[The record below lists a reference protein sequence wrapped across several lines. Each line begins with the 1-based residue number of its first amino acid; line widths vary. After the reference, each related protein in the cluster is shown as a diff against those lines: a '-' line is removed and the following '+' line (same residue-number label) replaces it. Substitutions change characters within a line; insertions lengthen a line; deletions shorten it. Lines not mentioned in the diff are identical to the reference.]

1 HQTKCWALG
10 AFLNATIA
18 APLLVSSLLFMSKK
32 YLAGESLPRALFSMT
47 WPMLFGVVAL
57 MSFQLV
63 DSVFISLL
71 GVEPLAALGFTLP
84 MQQLLVG
91 VQIGIG
97 IASTALI
104 SRALGAGQY
113 TRAKHMGGLV
123 VLTGCCVSLFLC
135 TVIWWLRIPL
145 LTTLGAGPEL
155 LPYTEDYWLPWL
167 ASAWLA
173 AFLYFANSIA
183 RANGDMRLPGL
194 MMVVTSVVNM
204 LLDPLFIFTFDWG
217 LAGAA
222 YATIV
227 ACLVGSAIMYSRII
241 KRHWLDFKPSKLPI
255 KQALRDIF
263 NTSAPAMLS
272 QLMPGV
278 AALLATRLVAS
289 FGGAAIAA
297 WTLGSRL
304 ELFSIVIVLALT
316 MALPPMVG
324 RLLGSQQL
332 ERVQSLVLIAV
343 RFVMGLQV
351 VIALFWLASRWLIAP
366 ALAPDLDTERYL
378 MSYMLW
384 VPVSYAALGVCMLM
398 VSVCNALG
406 LPMRA
411 VWISILRLFVCY
423 LPALWVGAT
432 LAGMSGLYIGVLLGN
447 VAAGLVSWQLY
458 QRGLSQLNNRL
469 ITTPSTKFPATK
481 SSN

>member
-1 HQTKCWALG
+1 M
-10 AFLNATIA
+10 
-18 APLLVSSLLFMSKK
+18 SLASHKVQQP
-32 YLAGESLPRALFSMT
+32 YLADQSLPRALFSMT

-63 DSVFISLL
+63 DSVFISML
-71 GVEPLAALGFTLP
+71 GMEPLAALGFTLP

-104 SRALGAGQY
+104 SRALGAGE
-113 TRAKHMGGLV
+113 TSRATQLAGLV
-123 VLTGCCVSLFLC
+123 VLTGCCVSLLLC
-135 TVIWWLRIPL
+135 VVIGVWRVPL
-145 LTTLGAGPEL
+145 LTALGANAQL
-155 LPYTEDYWLPWL
+155 LPYTESYWWPWL
-167 ASAWLA
+167 TSAWLG
-173 AFLYFANSIA
+173 AFLYFASSIA
-183 RANGDMRLPGL
+183 RANGDTRLPGL
-194 MMVVTSVVNM
+194 MMVITSLVNM
-204 LLDPLFIFTFDWG
+204 LLDPLFIFTFGWG
-217 LAGAA
+217 LPGAA

-227 ACLVGSAIMYSRII
+227 ACLIGSAIMYSRIL
-241 KRHWLDFKPSKLPI
+241 KRHWLDFTLSQWPI
-255 KQALRDIF
+255 KQALAQIF
-263 NTSAPAMLS
+263 NTSVPAMLS
-272 QLMPGV
+272 QLMPGL
-278 AALLATRLVAS
+278 ASLLATRLVAG

-332 ERVQSLVLIAV
+332 TRVHSLVLTAV
-343 RFVMGLQV
+343 RFVIGLQV
-351 VIALFWLASRWLIAP
+351 IIALVWIMSRSWLAPW
-366 ALAPDLDTERYL
+366 LAPDLDSERYL

-423 LPALWVGAT
+423 LPALWLGAT

-447 VAAGLVSWQLY
+447 VAAGLMSWQCY
-458 QRGLSQLNNRL
+458 QRGLSQLNHSVGLNKCIPEL
-469 ITTPSTKFPATK
+469 
-481 SSN
+481 

>member
-1 HQTKCWALG
+1 
-10 AFLNATIA
+10 
-18 APLLVSSLLFMSKK
+18 
-32 YLAGESLPRALFSMT
+32 MT

-63 DSVFISLL
+63 DSIFISML
-71 GVEPLAALGFTLP
+71 GMQPLAAVGFTLP
-84 MQQLLVG
+84 MQQLLIG
-91 VQIGIG
+91 VQVGIG

-104 SRALGAGQY
+104 SRALGAGSPR
-113 TRAKHMGGLV
+113 RAKHMGGLV
-123 VLTGCCVSLFLC
+123 VLTGCCVAFLLC
-135 TVIWWLRIPL
+135 ALIWLLRIPL
-145 LTTLGAGPEL
+145 LTALGASAEL

-167 ASAWLA
+167 VSAWLG
-173 AFLYFANSIA
+173 AFLYFASSIA

-204 LLDPLFIFTFDWG
+204 LLDPLFIFTFGWG
-217 LAGAA
+217 LPGAA

-227 ACLVGSAIMYSRII
+227 ACLVGSGIMYLRIL
-241 KRHWLDFKPSKLPI
+241 KRHWLDFTPGKLPVMP
-255 KQALRDIF
+255 ALRDIF

-278 AALLATRLVAS
+278 AALLATRIVAG
-289 FGGAAIAA
+289 FGGAAMAA
-297 WTLGSRL
+297 WALGSRL

-332 ERVQSLVLIAV
+332 ERVHSLVLIAV
-343 RFVMGLQV
+343 RFVIGLQV
-351 VIALFWLASRWLIAP
+351 TVALFWLASRWLIAP
-366 ALAPDLDTERYL
+366 AFAPDADTERYL

-384 VPVSYAALGVCMLM
+384 VPISYAALGVCMLM

-406 LPMRA
+406 MPMRA
-411 VWISILRLFVCY
+411 VWISVLRLFVCY

-432 LAGMSGLYIGVLLGN
+432 LAGMSGLYVGVLVGN
-447 VAAGLVSWQLY
+447 VATGLLSWQLY
-458 QRGLSQLNNRL
+458 KRGLQHLQQQNR
-469 ITTPSTKFPATK
+469 TPQSHREAEIQGADG
-481 SSN
+481 